1 MFVLHVPKKKIISSN
16 IIYKEPVIIDFN
28 IINLVAD
35 ESWDVDTPKSP
46 SIGSNL
52 DNENNNQKLGD
63 REQVT
68 SQLQNKEPTR
78 DEQEKFNEVHDFFD
92 S

>member
-1 MFVLHVPKKKIISSN
+1 MAHF
-16 IIYKEPVIIDFN
+16 F
-28 IINLVAD
+28 INLVAD

-52 DNENNNQKLGD
+52 NDDNNNQKHGD
-63 REQVT
+63 RQQT
-68 SQLQNKEPTR
+68 TPDQQRTN
-78 DEQEKFNEVHDFFD
+78 EQEKLNEVHDFFD